1 MIINLKNQADKWYAE
16 LAKIIDILLVMGRL
30 RPEEARCLLDI
41 VDLVLVEKD
50 FELLRILEE
59 FIECDGVSETQ
70 EIDDIVKATLIG
82 TNLKQP
88 ENMEQLTAILGELI
102 RERNRILSMQQE
114 DENGYMV

>member
-102 RERNRILSMQQE
+102 RERSRILSMQQE
-114 DENGYMV
+114 DNDGYMV